1 MREIIFGP
9 PGTGKT
15 THLLRIV
22 EKELKNKVSPN
33 RIGYFAFTTKASE
46 EALKRATDDFNY
58 DAKDF
63 TYFRTLHSFAY
74 KELYLKEEDVMND
87 DDYAFLSNKLQ
98 IKLSNPNKKIKS
110 YGAGLPDDVFTRIID
125 LAKINGI
132 TAHEQFNHPD
142 TGHLP
147 GGWLKLDYIERAMQE
162 YKFGGKYPRR
172 KYDYTDMLI
181 EFNKKDLDDLPQFD
195 VVIIDEAQDLS
206 WLQWQMVKRL
216 AERTKRLYIAGD
228 DDQAI
233 FKWAGARPEFLIN
246 MKGTRKVLN
255 ESFRLPFVIHKKAN
269 DLIRR
274 VKTRVDKEWSARD
287 AQGEINYY
295 PSEQLSKLMQGEW
308 LILARNKYN
317 LDLLEEGLKL
327 EGYYYQRNGSTSVD
341 DKAIRAIRA
350 WEKVRKGGELSLKEV
365 KDFYYYLMVDKSV
378 NRGHKTMQKADR
390 EKMYDY
396 GTLTTE
402 HGLKVDN
409 NFPWFEAFDSMPR
422 LKSTYIRAV
431 LRRGQKIT
439 HEPRIKLSTIHGA
452 KGGEADNVMLLTDL
466 SKKTDESYWLNKDE
480 ERRVF
485 YVGMTRAKQSLNII
499 RSKSNRE
506 FTEAF

>member
-1 MREIIFGP
+1 MRNIIFGP

-22 EKELKNKVSPN
+22 EQELKNKVSPN

-46 EALKRATDDFNY
+46 EALKRATDDFNH

-98 IKLSNPNKKIKS
+98 IRLSNPNKKIKS
-110 YGAGLPDDVFTRIID
+110 YGAGLPDDIFTRIID

-132 TAHEQFNHPD
+132 SARAQFDNPD

-147 GGWLKLDYIERAMQE
+147 GGWPKLDYIERAMQE
-162 YKFGGKYPRR
+162 YKFGGEFPRR
-172 KYDYTDMLI
+172 KYDYTDMII
-181 EFNKKDLDDLPQFD
+181 EFNKKDIDALPQFD

-206 WLQWQMVKRL
+206 WLQWQMVKRIS
-216 AERTKRLYIAGD
+216 ERTKRLYIAGD

-269 DLIRR
+269 NLIRR

-295 PSEQLSKLMQGEW
+295 PNEQLNKLAQGEW

-341 DKAIRAIRA
+341 AKSIRAIKA
-350 WEKVRKGGELSLKEV
+350 WEKIRKGGELDLKEV
-365 KDFYYYLMVDKSV
+365 KDFYYYLLVDRSV

-396 GTLTTE
+396 GALTKE
-402 HGLKVDN
+402 HGLNV
-409 NFPWFEAFDSMPR
+409 PRELTWFEAFDSMPR

-439 HEPRIKLSTIHGA
+439 HNPRIKLSTIHGA

-466 SKKTDESYWLNKDE
+466 SKKTDEAYWLNKDE

-485 YVGMTRAKQSLNII
+485 YVGMTRAKQSLNVI

-506 FTEAF
+506 FTEVF

>member
-22 EKELKNKVSPN
+22 EQELKNKVSPN

-46 EALKRATDDFNY
+46 EALKRAADDFNHNV
-58 DAKDF
+58 KDF
-63 TYFRTLHSFAY
+63 TYFRTLHSLAY
-74 KELYLKEEDVMND
+74 RELSLKEEDVMND
-87 DDYAFLSNKLQ
+87 DDYSYLSNKLQ
-98 IKLSNPNKKIKS
+98 IKLSNPNNKVKA

-132 TAHEQFNHPD
+132 SAKEQFDNPD

-162 YKFGGKYPRR
+162 YKFGGEFPRR
-172 KYDYTDMLI
+172 KYDYTDMII
-181 EFNKKDLDDLPQFD
+181 EFNKKHIDTLPQFD

-216 AERTKRLYIAGD
+216 AERTKKLYIAGD

-246 MKGTRKVLN
+246 MEGTRKVLN
-255 ESFRLPFVIHKKAN
+255 KSFRLPLLIHRKAN

-295 PSEQLSKLMQGEW
+295 PNEQLDKLMQGEW

-317 LDLLEEGLKL
+317 LDKLEEDLKL
-327 EGYYYQRNGSTSVD
+327 EGYYYQRNGSTSVNA
-341 DKAIRAIRA
+341 KIVRAIYA
-350 WEKVRKGGELSLKEV
+350 WEKIRKGGELTLKEV
-365 KDFYYYLMVDKSV
+365 KDFYYYLLVDKSV
-378 NRGHKTMQKADR
+378 NRGHKTMQKADK
-390 EKMYDY
+390 EKLYNY
-396 GTLTTE
+396 ETLTTE
-402 HGLKVDN
+402 HGLN
-409 NFPWFEAFDSMPR
+409 ANSQFPWFDALDDIPR
-422 LKSTYIRAV
+422 IKSTYIRAV
-431 LRRGQKIT
+431 LRRNQKIN

-466 SKKTDESYWLNKDE
+466 SKKTDESYWFNKDE

-485 YVGMTRAKQSLNII
+485 YVGMTRAKQSLNVI

-506 FTEAF
+506 FTEVF

>member
-22 EKELKNKVSPN
+22 EQELKNKVSPN

-46 EALKRATDDFNY
+46 EALTRAADNFNY
-58 DAKDF
+58 NEKDF

-125 LAKINGI
+125 LAKINGV
-132 TAHEQFNHPD
+132 TAHTQFNYPD

-162 YKFGGKYPRR
+162 YKFGGKHPRR

-181 EFNKKDLDDLPQFD
+181 EFNKKDIDALPQFD

-206 WLQWQMVKRL
+206 WLQWQMVKRI
-216 AERTKRLYIAGD
+216 AEKTKRLYIAGD

-246 MKGTRKVLN
+246 MKGTRKVLS
-255 ESFRLPFVIHKKAN
+255 ESYRLPFLIHKKAN
-269 DLIRR
+269 
-274 VKTRVDKEWSARD
+274 
-287 AQGEINYY
+287 N
-295 PSEQLSKLMQGEW
+295 
-308 LILARNKYN
+308 
-317 LDLLEEGLKL
+317 
-327 EGYYYQRNGSTSVD
+327 
-341 DKAIRAIRA
+341 
-350 WEKVRKGGELSLKEV
+350 
-365 KDFYYYLMVDKSV
+365 
-378 NRGHKTMQKADR
+378 
-390 EKMYDY
+390 
-396 GTLTTE
+396 
-402 HGLKVDN
+402 
-409 NFPWFEAFDSMPR
+409 
-422 LKSTYIRAV
+422 
-431 LRRGQKIT
+431 
-439 HEPRIKLSTIHGA
+439 
-452 KGGEADNVMLLTDL
+452 
-466 SKKTDESYWLNKDE
+466 
-480 ERRVF
+480 
-485 YVGMTRAKQSLNII
+485 
-499 RSKSNRE
+499 
-506 FTEAF
+506 

>member
-1 MREIIFGP
+1 MRKIIFGP

-22 EKELKNKVSPN
+22 EEELKNKVSPN
-33 RIGYFAFTTKASE
+33 RIGYFAFTTRASE
-46 EALKRATDDFNY
+46 EALKRAATDFNHNI
-58 DAKDF
+58 KDF

-87 DDYAFLSNKLQ
+87 DDYDYLSNKMQ
-98 IKLSNPNKKIKS
+98 IKLSNPNKKIKT
-110 YGAGLPDDVFTRIID
+110 YGAGLPDDIFMRIID
-125 LAKINGI
+125 LSKINGI
-132 TAHEQFNHPD
+132 TAHEQFNNPE

-147 GGWLKLDYIERAMQE
+147 GGWLKLDYIERALRE
-162 YKFGGKYPRR
+162 YKFGGKFPRR

-181 EFNKKDLDDLPQFD
+181 EFNKKNIDDLPQFD

-206 WLQWQMVKRL
+206 WLQWQMVERI
-216 AERTKRLYIAGD
+216 AERTQRLYIAGD

-246 MKGTRKVLN
+246 MEGTRKILN
-255 ESFRLPFVIHKKAN
+255 KSYRLPFLIHKKAN
-269 DLIRR
+269 SLIRR
-274 VKTRVDKEWSARD
+274 IKTRVDKKWSSRD

-295 PSEQLSKLMQGEW
+295 PSEQLNKLMQGDW
-308 LILARNKYN
+308 LIMARNKYN
-317 LDLLEEGLKL
+317 LDLLEEELKL

-341 DKAIRAIRA
+341 AKAIRAIQA
-350 WEKVRKGGELSLKEV
+350 WEKIRKGGELFLKEV
-365 KDFYYYLMVDKSV
+365 KNFYYYLMVDKSV

-390 EKMYDY
+390 EKLYNYD
-396 GTLTTE
+396 TLTKE
-402 HGLKVDN
+402 HGLNVSSH
-409 NFPWFEAFDSMPR
+409 FPWFEAFDNMPR

-439 HEPRIKLSTIHGA
+439 HDPRIKLSTIHGA
-452 KGGEADNVMLLTDL
+452 KGSEADNVMLLTDL

-480 ERRVF
+480 ERRVC